1 MTIKNALTLAA
12 AVAALF
18 AQASFAQTTAPA
30 ARADVKAETKAAEK
44 AGKLTP
50 AGEASVPTEKA
61 TAKSTKTRA
70 ERKAETKDAAK
81 AKELTPA
88 GEGPAAPKK

>member
-1 MTIKNALTLAA
+1 MNFKNVGSVIA
-12 AVAALF
+12 AVAALL
-18 AQASFAQTTAPA
+18 AQSAIAQTEAPK
-30 ARADVKAETKAAEK
+30 ARADVKAETAAAK
-44 AGKLTP
+44 KTP
-50 AGEASVPTEKA
+50 AGEGSPAAATE
-61 TAKSTKTRA
+61 AKSTKTRA